1 MLRTCQGGGKQH
13 ANFMGVM
20 HCPLCVGLAVLS
32 AVRCSILAALAE
44 QEAMRPEWLLA
55 LGGVGEVACLT
66 NRHKQTQRRHVELKV
81 RHRCS

>member
-32 AVRCSILAALAE
+32 AVRCSTLALLMW
-44 QEAMRPEWLLA
+44 QRYRPEPAAQTSGLL
-55 LGGVGEVACLT
+55 LV
-66 NRHKQTQRRHVELKV
+66 
-81 RHRCS
+81 